1 MLDKNPSIKCNV
13 SSCKFNNKNKHYCK
27 LETIKVG
34 THEKNPTQVE
44 CTDCQSFELEYLHP
58 LLISF
63 S

>member
-44 CTDCQSFELEYLHP
+44 CTDCQSFELQE
-58 LLISF
+58 
-63 S
+63 

>member
-34 THEKNPTQVE
+34 THEKNPDSSRNVQIVGIILNLNNFIL
-44 CTDCQSFELEYLHP
+44 S
-58 LLISF
+58 
-63 S
+63 